1 MEKRWVVRK
10 ESFSLPVTFNSV
22 RFPFQ
27 VRVLLL
33 IDWSEK
39 SITLKDCTKRME
51 YALVL
56 NTKNMN
62 IIPFAFGPRI
72 LFDGKSWLQG
82 FVWFLWRK
90 RRKERRVKKKLSY
103 IVGLERKKRENNNKK
118 F

>member
-1 MEKRWVVRK
+1 
-10 ESFSLPVTFNSV
+10 
-22 RFPFQ
+22 
-27 VRVLLL
+27 
-33 IDWSEK
+33 
-39 SITLKDCTKRME
+39 ME

-56 NTKNMN
+56 NTKHMN

-90 RRKERRVKKKLSY
+90 RRRKERRVKKKLSY
-103 IVGLERKKRENNNKK
+103 IVGLERKKRENNNKN